1 MNEMPKDRSFHGQDA
16 GSQPAQNGPHAMK
29 EDVRPAQRPGDE
41 RGRRRVARLLGL
53 GILIAVGAV
62 VFYGVKSH
70 ADRAA
75 DAKAVLDERRSVI
88 PTVRV
93 MAAKE
98 ITGPR
103 TLELPGNIT
112 AFDQAT
118 IYARATGYI
127 GSRNVDIGSKV
138 KKGDILAKI
147 AAPDLD
153 QQLAQ
158 AKAQLEQL
166 KAAVLQAQANA
177 DLGVATNQ
185 RTARLVIQG
194 WSSAQQG
201 DQDRLNA
208 QSTAAAV
215 SVAKANVQAQEAN
228 VRRLTELTGFE
239 DILAPFDGVITSR
252 LIDVGSLVTA
262 DAASGT
268 SLFTIQR
275 TDVLRVQAYVP
286 QTAYFGIKDGDHASV
301 TVPELP
307 GKSFDGVVARNA
319 SALASGTRTLLTEVD
334 IDNRNGELTAGL
346 YSIIHLKIARTTPVI
361 KVPSQ
366 AIIFNKD
373 GLFAAIAGA
382 DGKAEMRKLNVEYD
396 NGADVEVRDGLKA
409 GDKII
414 LNPPST
420 ISDGMQVKT
429 QES

>member
-1 MNEMPKDRSFHGQDA
+1 MNEMPKDRSFQGQDA
-16 GSQPAQNGPHAMK
+16 AGPHAETQGMK
-29 EDVRPAQRPGDE
+29 ETAQPAPRPGHD
-41 RGRRRVARLLGL
+41 RGRSRIARFLGL
-53 GILIAVGAV
+53 GVVIVLGGL

-70 ADRAA
+70 ADKAA
-75 DAKAVLDERRSVI
+75 DAKSVLEERRASV
-88 PTVRV
+88 PVVRV

-103 TLELPGNIT
+103 TIELPGNIT
-112 AFDQAT
+112 AFNQAT

-127 GSRNVDIGSKV
+127 GTRNVDIGSKV
-138 KKGDILAKI
+138 KKGDVLVKI
-147 AAPDLD
+147 TAPDLD

-177 DLGVATNQ
+177 DLGIATNQ
-185 RTARLVIQG
+185 RTARLVTQG

-215 SVAKANVQAQEAN
+215 AVAKANVQAQEAN
-228 VRRLTELTGFE
+228 VKRLTELTSFE
-239 DILAPFDGVITSR
+239 DIIAPFDGIITSR
-252 LIDVGSLVTA
+252 LVDVGSLVTA

-307 GKSFDGVVARNA
+307 GKTFDGIVARNA
-319 SALASGTRTLLTEVD
+319 SSLAANTRTLLTEVD
-334 IDNRNGELTAGL
+334 IDNRDGELTAGL
-346 YSIIHLKIARTTPVI
+346 YSIIHLKVNRTSPII

-373 GLFAAIAGA
+373 GLFAAIAGD
-382 DGKAEMRKLNVEYD
+382 DGKAQMRKLNVEYD

-420 ISDGMQVKT
+420 IETGTKIKI